1 MIPRI
6 RAVGGPRIL
15 VPEVV
20 GCCMLLLEGE
30 GGGLVAVGSNRLV
43 EAVGAMGLVMVVV
56 CIQCK
61 EVVVVVVL
69 YKGGLVEVGN
79 GVVEVVN
86 GAVEVGN
93 EVMEAVVMSIC
104 KAEAVS
110 EVVEASGVMVEG
122 SVVAMG

>member
-15 VPEVV
+15 VLEVV

-30 GGGLVAVGSNRLV
+30 EDGGLVAVGSNRLV

-69 YKGGLVEVGN
+69 YKEGLVEVGN

-86 GAVEVGN
+86 GAAEVGI

-104 KAEAVS
+104 KAEAV
-110 EVVEASGVMVEG
+110 GYKQ
-122 SVVAMG
+122 VAMG